1 MAYSL
6 LVDVFWVLF
15 WMGKWGHINHD
26 LEKFIHS
33 LVIIASIVGIF
44 LKIVILFSLVVFDK
58 SSIINSLPNQL
69 KEKIVPVNYEE
80 QVDEA

>member
-33 LVIIASIVGIF
+33 LVILASIIGIF
-44 LKIVILFSLVVFDK
+44 LKITVLFSLVVFDK
-58 SSIINSLPNQL
+58 SAIVNSLPNQL
-69 KEKIVPVNYEE
+69 KEKIVAGSYEE